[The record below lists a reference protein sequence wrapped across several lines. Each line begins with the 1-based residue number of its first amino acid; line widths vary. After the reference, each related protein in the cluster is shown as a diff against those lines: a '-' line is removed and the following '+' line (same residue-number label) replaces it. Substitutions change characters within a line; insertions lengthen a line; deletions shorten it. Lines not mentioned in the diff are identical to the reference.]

1 MNNARKLSLKNG
13 GFFGIRMLFS
23 TKDLPKESERSQD
36 STTVNRKTSERS
48 KVSTAVDRMKSE

>member
-1 MNNARKLSLKNG
+1 MGAFLASEC
-13 GFFGIRMLFS
+13 FVSI
-23 TKDLPKESERSQD
+23 KDLQKESERSQD